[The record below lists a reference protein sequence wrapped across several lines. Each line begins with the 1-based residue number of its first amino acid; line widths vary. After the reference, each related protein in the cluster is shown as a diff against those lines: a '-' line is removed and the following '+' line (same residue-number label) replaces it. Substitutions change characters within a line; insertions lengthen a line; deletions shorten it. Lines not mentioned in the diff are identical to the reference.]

1 MTDYRIDYL
10 NEEDEWENIENLGQ
24 DMSTGL
30 DTEEEAIETFES
42 LLSDFDDEDEMDYR
56 LIEIDEEGFEAIL
69 KKTNEE

>member
-42 LLSDFDDEDEMDYR
+42 LLDGFDDEDEIDYR
-56 LIEIDEEGFEAIL
+56 LIEIDEEGFEAVL
-69 KKTNEE
+69 KKTNDE